1 MKPLKYY
8 AAFIFYFTVEMFVPL
23 FAAVLIN
30 IHNTDKNGVIH
41 MSVTLILLLIL
52 SRLIT
57 RKFPLAYIYILV
69 PAGIIMMMLFGS
81 YWLTAILL
89 TGFAVWTL
97 EQLYDNINNHHNE
110 TMMMI
115 MLGLLIIIN
124 LIRSEAIAEEA
135 ILLHMIAISMFIFYF
150 LGRAVML
157 MTGSGYKFSQ
167 QLLNFAVISAALLSA
182 AAIFTLAYKY
192 VVFGIQ
198 TAFIFLLNGFIML
211 LRPFFSFLETVE
223 WKFPEMPQEEME
235 VNESGDAVEDTFER
249 ESIINDTPVMA
260 ILLTVLIIGCA
271 IVLIIY
277 FKKRSRP
284 EKEKIQTA
292 AYRTSI
298 ESIQTKAFTEENQ
311 PPPNSKVRK
320 EYYAFEKWLAKR
332 KLGRYYGETID
343 EWSSRVNINNHAMI
357 EQYKRYRYDSKDL
370 TALELAEF
378 KNMIRQLKKN
388 LEDKNS

>member
-1 MKPLKYY
+1 G
-8 AAFIFYFTVEMFVPL
+8 IRDRNVT
-23 FAAVLIN
+23 
-30 IHNTDKNGVIH
+30 GVQTCALPI
-41 MSVTLILLLIL
+41 S
-52 SRLIT
+52 
-57 RKFPLAYIYILV
+57 
-69 PAGIIMMMLFGS
+69 
-81 YWLTAILL
+81 
-89 TGFAVWTL
+89 L

-167 QLLNFAVISAALLSA
+167 QLLNFAVISAALLIA

-192 VVFGIQ
+192 VVFGIH
-198 TAFIFLLNGFIML
+198 TACIFLLNGFIML

-223 WKFPEMPQEEME
+223 WKFPETPQEEME

-284 EKEKIQTA
+284 E
-292 AYRTSI
+292 
-298 ESIQTKAFTEENQ
+298 
-311 PPPNSKVRK
+311 
-320 EYYAFEKWLAKR
+320 
-332 KLGRYYGETID
+332 
-343 EWSSRVNINNHAMI
+343 
-357 EQYKRYRYDSKDL
+357 
-370 TALELAEF
+370 
-378 KNMIRQLKKN
+378 
-388 LEDKNS
+388 

>member
-1 MKPLKYY
+1 
-8 AAFIFYFTVEMFVPL
+8 MFVPL

-97 EQLYDNINNHHNE
+97 EQLYDNINTHHNE

-182 AAIFTLAYKY
+182 AAIF
-192 VVFGIQ
+192 GIQ
-198 TAFIFLLNGFIML
+198 VCCIRHPNSIIFLLNGFIICCG
-211 LRPFFSFLETVE
+211 RSFHFL
-223 WKFPEMPQEEME
+223 
-235 VNESGDAVEDTFER
+235 
-249 ESIINDTPVMA
+249 
-260 ILLTVLIIGCA
+260 
-271 IVLIIY
+271 
-277 FKKRSRP
+277 KR
-284 EKEKIQTA
+284 
-292 AYRTSI
+292 
-298 ESIQTKAFTEENQ
+298 
-311 PPPNSKVRK
+311 
-320 EYYAFEKWLAKR
+320 
-332 KLGRYYGETID
+332 
-343 EWSSRVNINNHAMI
+343 
-357 EQYKRYRYDSKDL
+357 
-370 TALELAEF
+370 
-378 KNMIRQLKKN
+378 
-388 LEDKNS
+388 